1 MIRCF
6 LALLV
11 LISVPA
17 IAKAQNA
24 VIAIFVS
31 GNAVNGINPKIE
43 VWIDGIQYKW
53 SFGGDTVVTANN
65 STGAV
70 QEVDLVA
77 PHDPFKSLTVVFT
90 NQAAAPG
97 LNVYVKDVQING
109 QSMLSGFTKFSVIPT
124 PAM

>member
-1 MIRCF
+1 MIRYF

-17 IAKAQNA
+17 IAEANNA
-24 VIAIFVS
+24 SIAIFVS
-31 GNAVNGINPKIE
+31 GNGVNGINPKIE

-53 SFGGDTVVTANN
+53 PFGGDTIVTANN
-65 STGAV
+65 STGTV
-70 QEVDLVA
+70 QEINLVA

-109 QSMLSGFTKFSVIPT
+109 QSMFSSFQKFSLTPT
-124 PAM
+124 PSM

>member
-1 MIRCF
+1 MIRRCFNELGTAVIIARSLPQRTEKLRSPPYMIRCF

-11 LISVPA
+11 LISASA
-17 IAKAQNA
+17 IAKDDNA
-24 VIAIFVS
+24 TIAIFVS

-70 QEVDLVA
+70 QEV
-77 PHDPFKSLTVVFT
+77 
-90 NQAAAPG
+90 
-97 LNVYVKDVQING
+97 
-109 QSMLSGFTKFSVIPT
+109 
-124 PAM
+124 